1 MALRVTNINEL
12 KSYKDYL
19 VKYKNAYD
27 ETIDRLVDSI
37 KLSAIY
43 WQGED
48 GSNFRDKLYSLI
60 GTNLNSVSN
69 EINAE
74 IEYLD
79 KLILVLENA
88 QEQIK
93 HRLNW

>member
-1 MALRVTNINEL
+1 MALKVTNINEL
-12 KSYKDYL
+12 KYYKDSLAKCHNSYE
-19 VKYKNAYD
+19 D
-27 ETIDRLVDSI
+27 TIDKLVDTI

-48 GSNFRDKLYSLI
+48 GNEFRDKLYSLI
-60 GTNLNSVSN
+60 GSNLNSVST
-69 EINAE
+69 EMNAE

-79 KLILVLENA
+79 KLVLVLENA

-93 HRLNW
+93 NRLNW